1 MMALTDVLPPLRF
14 GGMPPPEN
22 PASERNPGRRPPP
35 FRPRFSIGIFYLIL
49 FFFVFSFLQVLPELL
64 ALLEMPPGAEQ
75 EQAALEAAR
84 ESSSPLTAL
93 LLSLAATSLGSYYQ
107 VLPGMKVG

>member
-1 MMALTDVLPPLRF
+1 MMALTDVSPPHRF
-14 GGMPPPEN
+14 GGMPLPEN
-22 PASERNPGRRPPP
+22 PPPGRSAGRRPPP
-35 FRPRFSIGIFYLIL
+35 FRPRFSIGVFYLVV
-49 FFFVFSFLQVLPELL
+49 FFFLFSFLQVLPELL

-93 LLSLAATSLGSYYQ
+93 LLSLGATSLGSYYRI
-107 VLPGMKVG
+107 LPGMKVE